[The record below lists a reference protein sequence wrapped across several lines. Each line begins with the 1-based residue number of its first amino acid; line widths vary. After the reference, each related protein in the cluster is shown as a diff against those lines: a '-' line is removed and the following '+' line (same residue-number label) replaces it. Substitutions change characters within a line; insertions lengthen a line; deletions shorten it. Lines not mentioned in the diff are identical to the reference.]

1 MKFIFS
7 KVSFLPRWIVLVL
20 DLFLLTIG
28 LVGSSHLRFNFSV
41 EAVSEFLTTRLFLIY
56 FTTYFFSIIFF
67 EAHTG
72 IIRYT
77 QKKDAFNIMKAI
89 VLANLLFA
97 TLDAIYFF
105 YYGRLLLPPSV
116 LGISILLNSTL
127 LLGYRILVKEI
138 FHYSFQS
145 LAPRRNVVI
154 YGAGA
159 AGRLT
164 ANLFM
169 ENHQSGYNVL
179 GFIDDNPK
187 LEKTKVQG
195 KTVITPKNSLDSVKQ
210 LGRIDE
216 LIIAI
221 NEITSQKKKWI
232 IEECL
237 RLSITVREVPS
248 TDKWVG
254 GILSV
259 KQIKDV
265 KVEDLLGRRPIN
277 VASHNAINAFSGKVV
292 LVTGAAGS
300 IGSEIGNQLYKCGV
314 SKLLLLDQAESPLYD
329 LQQDLIS
336 KYQDMSNVEL
346 ILCDITNVSAI
357 TAVFDT
363 HRPAVVFHAA
373 AYKHV
378 PLMENQPFEAV
389 NTNVLGTKILADLAS
404 KHNAE
409 KFVLISTDKAVNPT
423 NVMGATKRSAE
434 IYTQSLN
441 RESETEYITTRFGN
455 VLGSNGSVIPLF
467 KKQIANGGP
476 IKVTHP
482 EITRFFMTI
491 PEACSLVLEAGAMGL
506 GGEIFVFDMG
516 SPVKILDLA
525 KNMIKF
531 AGLELGRDIEIEFT
545 GLRPGEKLYEE
556 VLAKNEN
563 TKPTHHPK
571 IMIADVVE
579 HDHEAVHLRVLSIK
593 KSLDER
599 NEFEM
604 VRKLKALVPEF
615 RSTVSRFEVLDR

>member
-1 MKFIFS
+1 
-7 KVSFLPRWIVLVL
+7 
-20 DLFLLTIG
+20 
-28 LVGSSHLRFNFSV
+28 
-41 EAVSEFLTTRLFLIY
+41 
-56 FTTYFFSIIFF
+56 
-67 EAHTG
+67 
-72 IIRYT
+72 
-77 QKKDAFNIMKAI
+77 
-89 VLANLLFA
+89 
-97 TLDAIYFF
+97 
-105 YYGRLLLPPSV
+105 
-116 LGISILLNSTL
+116 
-127 LLGYRILVKEI
+127 
-138 FHYSFQS
+138 
-145 LAPRRNVVI
+145 
-154 YGAGA
+154 
-159 AGRLT
+159 
-164 ANLFM
+164 
-169 ENHQSGYNVL
+169 
-179 GFIDDNPK
+179 
-187 LEKTKVQG
+187 
-195 KTVITPKNSLDSVKQ
+195 
-210 LGRIDE
+210 
-216 LIIAI
+216 
-221 NEITSQKKKWI
+221 
-232 IEECL
+232 
-237 RLSITVREVPS
+237 
-248 TDKWVG
+248 
-254 GILSV
+254 
-259 KQIKDV
+259 
-265 KVEDLLGRRPIN
+265 
-277 VASHNAINAFSGKVV
+277 
-292 LVTGAAGS
+292 
-300 IGSEIGNQLYKCGV
+300 
-314 SKLLLLDQAESPLYD
+314 
-329 LQQDLIS
+329 
-336 KYQDMSNVEL
+336 
-346 ILCDITNVSAI
+346 
-357 TAVFDT
+357 
-363 HRPAVVFHAA
+363 
-373 AYKHV
+373 
-378 PLMENQPFEAV
+378 MENQPFEAV